1 MSNRVHEKL
10 NFKILTPLGVVFE
23 GEVDQ
28 VTVTTTSGEITIFRG
43 HTPIVTNLAT
53 GRVMIRQGE
62 EQQEFAIR
70 GGVLEMRSDNS
81 IYILS
86 NRSESASEIDLER
99 AQEAYEYAK
108 KVQEENLN
116 NPDFQDYSNLQEVLE
131 KELNRIRIAERGG
144 RK

>member
-28 VTVTTTSGEITIFRG
+28 VTVTTTSGEITIFRD

-53 GRVMIRQGE
+53 GRVMIRKAE
-62 EQQEFAIR
+62 EQQEFTVR

-86 NRSESASEIDLER
+86 SRSDSANEIDIER
-99 AQEAYEYAK
+99 AQKAYDYAK
-108 KVQEENLN
+108 RVQEENKN
-116 NPDFQDYSNLQEVLE
+116 NSDFQDYSNLEEVLE

-144 RK
+144 RR

>member
-1 MSNRVHEKL
+1 MSNRTHEKL
-10 NFKILTPLGVVFE
+10 NFKILTPLGVVFQ

-28 VTVTTTSGEITIFRG
+28 VTVTTTSGEITIFRD

-62 EQQEFAIR
+62 DQQEFAIR
-70 GGVLEMRSDNS
+70 GGVLEMRSNNML
-81 IYILS
+81 YILS
-86 NRSESASEIDLER
+86 NRSESANEIDLER
-99 AQEAYEYAK
+99 AKKAYDYAK
-108 KVQEENLN
+108 KVHEENLN
-116 NPDFQDYSNLQEVLE
+116 NPEFQDYSNYQEVLE